1 MSLGHHLVALPS
13 SNETSDKLGSFKIPF
28 EPFSTYV
35 TLKNGFKQLQVYKHT
50 SHIYICS
57 LELYWKFSEEYNCF
71 LKNTL

>member
-35 TLKNGFKQLQVYKHT
+35 TLTTT
-50 SHIYICS
+50 SIQAHKPHLHMQS
-57 LELYWKFSEEYNCF
+57 GTLLEI
-71 LKNTL
+71 